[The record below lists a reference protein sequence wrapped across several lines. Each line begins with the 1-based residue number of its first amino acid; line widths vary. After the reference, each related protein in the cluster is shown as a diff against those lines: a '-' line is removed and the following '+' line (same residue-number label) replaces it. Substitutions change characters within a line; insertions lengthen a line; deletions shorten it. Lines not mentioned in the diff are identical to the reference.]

1 MSAFIVR
8 RTYLPS
14 LAELTAIEQIVLVD
28 RTPQAAISGVQRGS
42 LLVVG
47 EFEDGAFN
55 TPTEV
60 YGSNDEQAKF
70 GGFGYQYGSLV
81 HQNPCARLHNSES
94 WNGNGYIK
102 GITAPRWRRKV
113 CCRVNTSVGTERV
126 SIAAGMRTTPQTWSL
141 QAADQLS
148 VTTDSGGPVNGTAIT
163 ATAATIAGGALGA
176 GLATGD
182 QTSIAVDGLPAVI
195 VTFQA
200 TDVTEALIAAR
211 VNSFMGYTACTST
224 APGVDF
230 FSAQLGSGARL
241 ILTEVTAGVLAKLGH
256 VAGTWNGGGS
266 VANLAAVTAT
276 EIAAHINIGGIAA
289 IFGYAAVDANTGQVV
304 IYRGASTTGWVQ
316 VADVAG
322 ALATDLGLTT
332 GAPGRVTANIGAAF
346 TVPAGTRVRNVGG
359 EEWVTMRT
367 LTWPEG
373 TVAAPNTGYQDVEI
387 RPHNETVAHSAAG
400 GGTVTYEVDLPSVR
414 MIEVTNPAN
423 LTAGPLSEAAIDAL
437 YQTAF
442 DRTKNILS
450 DARIVTESLCARSST
465 NTKRMG
471 RQNAIDASDEGC
483 YGRTFYVHGQIG
495 WTQVQAIA
503 DRPLYAGERVDYSW
517 PNWRMYVPEIAAVGV
532 AGGTGFTADGIVNIG
547 SDGPLASLHC
557 ALNPEENIGQANPYL
572 GFLTGFDTTITATVQ
587 STLTK
592 VAYIALKAA
601 GICAPRIDQNGALC
615 YQSEV
620 TSDLTPGRTTQ
631 KRRKMA
637 DMIQDTLGVFG
648 LDYSKK
654 MATDARRAG
663 MLAAIQGFLQG
674 LLSPQDPN
682 SQRIKAFSVLDVT
695 DADPDRASLGIVQF
709 QVKVQ
714 LLSSMDVIVF
724 DTEIGEGV
732 DAVLE
737 A

>member
-8 RTYLPS
+8 RTFLPGI
-14 LAELTAIEQIVLVD
+14 EDLTAIEQVVLVD
-28 RTPQAAISGVQRGS
+28 RTPRTAIQGVQRGS
-42 LLVVG
+42 LQVVG

-60 YGSNDEQAKF
+60 YGANDEEAKF

-81 HQNPCARLHNSES
+81 HRNPCARLHNAEN
-94 WNGNGYIK
+94 WNGNAHIK
-102 GITAPRWRRKV
+102 GLTAPRWKRKV

-126 SIAAGMRTTPQTWSL
+126 SLAAGMRTTPQTWSL
-141 QAADQLS
+141 AAADQLS
-148 VTTDSGGPVNGTAIT
+148 VTTDSGGAVNCTAIA
-163 ATAATIAGGALGA
+163 ATRATIAGGALGA

-182 QTSIAVDGLPAVI
+182 QTMITVDGLPPVI

-200 TDVTEALIAAR
+200 TDVTEALIATR
-211 VNSFMGYTACTST
+211 VNSFMGFNCCVST

-230 FSAQLGSGARL
+230 FSAQFGTGAAL
-241 ILTEVTAGVLAKLGH
+241 TLTEVTAGVLAKLGH
-256 VAGTWNGGGS
+256 VAGTWAGGGN

-276 EIAAHINIGGIAA
+276 EIAALINIGGIAA
-289 IFGYAAVDANTGQVV
+289 IFGFAAVDASTGQVV
-304 IYRGASTTGWVQ
+304 IFRGGSTTGWIQ

-322 ALATDLGLTT
+322 ALATDLGLTV
-332 GAPGRVTANIGAAF
+332 GVPGRVTANIGVGF
-346 TVPAGTRVRNVGG
+346 TVPAGTRVRNVGA

-373 TVAAPNTGYQDVEI
+373 TVAAPNTGYQDVEV
-387 RPHNETVAHSAAG
+387 RPHDETIAHTAAG
-400 GGTVTYEVDLPSVR
+400 GGTVSYEVDLPSVR

-423 LTAGPLSEAAIDAL
+423 FVVNLTEAQIDAA

-442 DRTKNILS
+442 DATKNILS

-483 YGRTFYVHGQIG
+483 YGRTFYAHGQIG
-495 WTQVQAIA
+495 WTQAQAIA
-503 DRPLYAGERVDYSW
+503 DRALYASDRLFYSW
-517 PNWRMYVPEIAAVGV
+517 PNWSMYVAEIAAVGTV
-532 AGGTGFTADGIVNIG
+532 GGTGFTEDGIINVG

-557 ALNPEENIGQANPYL
+557 ALNPEENIGQANSYL
-572 GFLTGFDTTITATVQ
+572 GFLTGFDTTITPAVQ
-587 STLTK
+587 ATLTK
-592 VAYIALKAA
+592 AAYTALKAA
-601 GICAPRIDQNGALC
+601 GICAPRIVQNGALC

-637 DMIQDTLGVFG
+637 DMIQDTFGVFG
-648 LDYSKK
+648 LDYAK
-654 MATDARRAG
+654 MLATDARRAG
-663 MLAAIQGFLQG
+663 MLAALEGFLKG

-682 SQRIKAFSVLDVT
+682 NQRIKAYSVLDVT
-695 DADPDRASLGIVQF
+695 DADPDRAALGIVQF

-732 DAVLE
+732 VATLE